1 MLRTNGKSEYK
12 VFIVQCIAP
21 ALQALSVSMQFLCW
35 KLKIC
40 PTMSETSNSA
50 NDIGAATLKKQ
61 QQSFG
66 LLLFVNM

>member
-1 MLRTNGKSEYK
+1 
-12 VFIVQCIAP
+12 
-21 ALQALSVSMQFLCW
+21 
-35 KLKIC
+35 
-40 PTMSETSNSA
+40 MSETSNSA